1 MALKTL
7 TIDSFPDGA
16 FRHLDADAIVCI
28 DVLLSTTTL
37 VTAAAQGRRAW
48 VAPTEAAA
56 RNRAASSPE
65 ALLMGAP
72 DVGRPAGFSLADSPT
87 ALLREPLARPLVL
100 WSPPGTDLIV
110 NASRCRRVLVASLR
124 NLTATANRLAGCR
137 DVALLGAGCREEFS
151 CEDQMAAAW
160 VGLRLTREGFEP
172 GDRRTAALL
181 QRWRDIDPGLAGW
194 GNGAEA
200 LRRAGGEPDLDFVL
214 GHVDDVP
221 LACEY
226 RSGEVF
232 GVAGHATH
240 RAESTGPEGAA
251 LTLGGRTL

>member
-1 MALKTL
+1 MAVKTL

-28 DVLLSTTTL
+28 DVLLSSTTL
-37 VTAAAQGRRAW
+37 VTAAAEGRRAW
-48 VAPTEAAA
+48 VAPSEAAA
-56 RNRAASSPE
+56 RSRAASW
-65 ALLMGAP
+65 AGACLMGTA
-72 DVGRPAGFSLADSPT
+72 DGGRVTGFALADSPT
-87 ALLREPLARPLVL
+87 ALLREPPARPLVL

-110 NASRCRRVLVASLR
+110 NASRCRSVLVASFR

-160 VGLRLTREGFEP
+160 IGLRLTREGFEP

-181 QRWRDIDPGLAGW
+181 QRWRDIDPGLASW

-200 LRRAGGEPDLDFVL
+200 LRRAGAEEDLAFVL
-214 GHVDDVP
+214 GHVDDVGIT
-221 LACEY
+221 CEY
-226 RSGEVF
+226 RSGEVV
-232 GVAGHATH
+232 GVIGRSAH
-240 RAESTGPEGAA
+240 RAESTGAGEATLAA
-251 LTLGGRTL
+251 GGRGR